1 MRGNFHGPGGKFV
14 LDLMFMNFLV
24 ITINHKSKGSKPNK
38 SAGTKE
44 GRNRSFM
51 VEEMLL
57 K

>member
-24 ITINHKSKGSKPNK
+24 ITMNHKSKGSKPNK

-51 VEEMLL
+51 VEEML